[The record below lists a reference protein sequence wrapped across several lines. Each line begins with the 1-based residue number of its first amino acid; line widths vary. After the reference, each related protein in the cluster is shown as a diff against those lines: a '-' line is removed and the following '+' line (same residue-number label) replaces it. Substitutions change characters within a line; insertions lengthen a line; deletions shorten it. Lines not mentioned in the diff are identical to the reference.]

1 MLQVL
6 DDGFGA
12 GDPRHAVSE
21 EQRMIPARLTH
32 LSHEPT
38 RPPSYIPAPM
48 VFEPAEPPRWA
59 YHVVRIDLREDE
71 PLGDDTLNALGAEG
85 WLLASVVEPQGV
97 HPSLYY
103 YFVRAA
109 R

>member
-1 MLQVL
+1 
-6 DDGFGA
+6 
-12 GDPRHAVSE
+12 
-21 EQRMIPARLTH
+21 MIPVRLTH

-48 VFEPAEPPRWA
+48 VFEPAEPLRWA

-71 PLGDDTLNALGAEG
+71 PLGDDTLNALGADG
-85 WLLASVVEPQGV
+85 WLLASVVEAQSA

-103 YFVRAA
+103 YFVYYFVRAA